1 MDTKL
6 PWVAVVDDED
16 SIRRAL
22 LRLLRSAGIPARA
35 FDGADSFLAALAD
48 GAPCCALLDVHMPGR
63 SGLDLLA
70 LLAREAPGTGVI
82 IMTGHHTPE
91 EYARAQQYRPLA
103 YLHKPMN
110 DLQLLTAIGA
120 VCPSWSLP

>member
-1 MDTKL
+1 MDTQL

-70 LLAREAPGTGVI
+70 LLATLAPHTGVI
-82 IMTGHHTPE
+82 IMSGHHTPE
-91 EYARAQQYRPLA
+91 EHARAMHYRPLA

-110 DLQLLTAIGA
+110 DLQLLAAIGA
-120 VCPSWSLP
+120 ACPAWSQP